1 MYNYLPKSNS
11 IDTQRLGRL
20 FDDKAESYKLFWFQA
35 IVQKVYEGKLSLSFD
50 TLINEMIADGWYMVS
65 EYKLNLGPK
74 DTLEKAIQLAYGK
87 EKLKSS
93 EKKEIII
100 STLENSHDKELRKKK
115 HLIQLLQC
123 RLA

>member
-50 TLINEMIADGWYMVS
+50 TLINEMIADADKYGFGKCCLMSMDYD
-65 EYKLNLGPK
+65 L
-74 DTLEKAIQLAYGK
+74 DTD
-87 EKLKSS
+87 LKFFRM
-93 EKKEIII
+93 
-100 STLENSHDKELRKKK
+100 H
-115 HLIQLLQC
+115 
-123 RLA
+123 